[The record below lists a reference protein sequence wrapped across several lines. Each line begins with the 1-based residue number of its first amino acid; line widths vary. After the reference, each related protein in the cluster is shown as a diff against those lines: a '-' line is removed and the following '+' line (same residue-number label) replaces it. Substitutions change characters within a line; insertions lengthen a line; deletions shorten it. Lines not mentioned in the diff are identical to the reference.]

1 MLIEIYLNLKE
12 CWNYFNMINE
22 LTKYIGISFE
32 EFSKETTQ
40 ILEKHFHPAPNE
52 KNFSIYFEENE
63 YLFIDN
69 LISSIEFSNLKS
81 LKKRIKNF
89 TINERIEQDLEYFTS
104 NNISWEIY
112 SKYSYKKYLII
123 KVMNCIFYEY
133 EYNKNRF
140 ILNLIRISKNE

>member
-1 MLIEIYLNLKE
+1 
-12 CWNYFNMINE
+12 MINE